1 MALFIQILNIMFPII
16 AIVMLGT
23 VVAHV
28 KTLDM
33 QTTNRLNLDVFVP
46 ALVFSALSDKA
57 FALHQHIA
65 LAVAGLVVVLV
76 AGIIALCIAKFSN
89 YSFRTIAPPM
99 MFHNAGN
106 VGLPIMSLAFGKPGL
121 VTGLVLFLVGN
132 LMHYGLGTLI
142 LASTSGLKTVFK
154 QAVIWAAIAALI
166 INASGISIPASVML
180 PITMVGQIAIPLMLF
195 SLGVRL
201 AKIDFQEWKMGLT
214 FALLTPI
221 IGFII
226 ALLMLQLFSLLAI
239 ELTNVQA
246 GSLLLFGALPPAV
259 MNFLFAERFDQQ
271 PKSVASIVLIGNLI
285 AIIILPLA
293 LAFVLSNYN

>member
-1 MALFIQILNIMFPII
+1 MALLVQILNIMFPII
-16 AIVMLGT
+16 AIVMVGT
-23 VVAHV
+23 VVARL

-33 QTTNRLNLDVFVP
+33 HTANRLNLDVFVP

-57 FALHQHIA
+57 FALQEHIA
-65 LAVAGLVVVLV
+65 LAAAGLVVVLF
-76 AGIIALCIAKFSN
+76 AGVVALCISKFTS

-121 VTGLVLFLVGN
+121 VTGLVLFLLGN
-132 LMHYGLGTLI
+132 LLHYGLGTLI
-142 LASTSGLKTVFK
+142 LASSGGLKIVFK
-154 QAVIWAAIAALI
+154 QAVIWAALLALLM
-166 INASGISIPASVML
+166 NSSGIVIPTSVML
-180 PITMVGQIAIPLMLF
+180 PITMLGQIAIPLMLF

-201 AKIDFQEWKMGLT
+201 ARIDFQEWKMGLT

-226 ALLMLQLFSLLAI
+226 AFLMLKLFSLLSI
-239 ELTNVQA
+239 ELSNIQA

-271 PKSVASIVLIGNLI
+271 PKSVASIVLMGNLI

-293 LAFVLSNYN
+293 LAFVLSNFN

>member
-1 MALFIQILNIMFPII
+1 MDLVLQIAGIMFPII

-23 VVAHV
+23 LVARL
-28 KTLDM
+28 KKLDM
-33 QTTNRLNLDVFVP
+33 HTANRLNLDVFVP

-57 FALHQHIA
+57 FALQDHLA
-65 LAVAGLVVVLV
+65 LAVAGLAVVLIT
-76 AGIIALCIAKFSN
+76 GLIAMTIAKFSH

-132 LMHYGLGTLI
+132 LMHYGLGTFI
-142 LASTSGLKTVFK
+142 LASGSGLKNVLK
-154 QAVIWAAIAALI
+154 QTVIWVALLALL
-166 INASGISIPASVML
+166 INASTIKLPESVML
-180 PITMVGQIAIPLMLF
+180 PIAMLGQIAIPLMLF

-201 AKIDFQEWKMGLT
+201 AKIDFQAWKMGLL
-214 FALLTPI
+214 FALLTPV
-221 IGFII
+221 IGFVL
-226 ALLMLQLFSLLAI
+226 ALLLLKLFSFLSI
-239 ELTNVQA
+239 EITNIQA

-271 PKSVASIVLIGNLI
+271 PKFVASIVLIGNLI

-293 LAFVLSNYN
+293 LAFVLSNFS